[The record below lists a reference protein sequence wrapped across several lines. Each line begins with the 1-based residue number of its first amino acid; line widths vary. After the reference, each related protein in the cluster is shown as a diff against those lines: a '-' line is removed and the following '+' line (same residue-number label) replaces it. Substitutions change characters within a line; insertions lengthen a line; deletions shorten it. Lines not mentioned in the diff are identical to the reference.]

1 MAKNTISGP
10 RLTFL
15 GYGAC
20 FIAGCLWGTGFYFSR
35 LALNEMSV
43 EYMVL
48 YRILFACLGVLPV
61 ALVCRWR
68 FSGAELRTLLLSA
81 AFGGWWCCPRV
92 GAFRPTACAISKFGP
107 SRTRPIRSRV
117 L

>member
-1 MAKNTISGP
+1 MATGAANR
-10 RLTFL
+10 RLTLL

-20 FIAGCLWGTGFYFSR
+20 IAAASLWGTGFYFSR

-61 ALVCRWR
+61 ALRQPVALQRRRSCGRCCSR
-68 FSGAELRTLLLSA
+68 RPSA
-81 AFGGWWCCPRV
+81 F
-92 GAFRPTACAISKFGP
+92 P
-107 SRTRPIRSRV
+107 SRA
-117 L
+117 